1 MPDVTGTN
9 FIVASDLS
17 GTLVI
22 TQIPTNNSTLL
33 PGTNVVV
40 IAVSDV
46 SSNTAYATNT
56 VIVRDT
62 APPVILLQPLS
73 LTNSVGDTADF
84 TVAATACTPVS
95 FQWFFNSAIDVG
107 QTNAGL
113 ALTNLQSADA
123 GDYFAVATA
132 AGGSTTSAVVSL
144 TIVLTNSTG
153 VPGTNGSVTLSLAG
167 TPGATYV
174 LESTTNLYPLDAW
187 LPVATNTL
195 GTNGVWQFGDTNAAD
210 FRQRFY
216 RLRLA
221 Q

>member
-1 MPDVTGTN
+1 
-9 FIVASDLS
+9 
-17 GTLVI
+17 
-22 TQIPTNNSTLL
+22 
-33 PGTNVVV
+33 
-40 IAVSDV
+40 
-46 SSNTAYATNT
+46 
-56 VIVRDT
+56 
-62 APPVILLQPLS
+62 VILLQPQS
-73 LTNSVGDTADF
+73 LTNTVGDTADF
-84 TVAATACTPVS
+84 TVAATACTPVT
-95 FQWFFNSAIDVG
+95 FQWFVNGAIFDG
-107 QTNAGL
+107 QTDTDL
-113 ALTNLQSADA
+113 TLTNLQSAAA
-123 GDYFAVATA
+123 GEYFAVATA

-144 TIVLTNSTG
+144 TIVLPNSTG